1 MVKNPPANARDESSI
16 PESGRVPGKGNGNP
30 LRYSCLGNPIDRG
43 AWQAKSMESQKVRHD
58 LANKQSQKQKLPSL
72 SKHTHFM
79 QNHNKK
85 SHLFPKLKLDFH
97 E

>member
-1 MVKNPPANARDESSI
+1 MVKNPPANARDDSSI
-16 PESGRVPGKGNGNP
+16 PELGRVPGKGNGNL

-58 LANKQSQKQKLPSL
+58 LANKQSPKQKLPSL

-79 QNHNKK
+79 QNHNKN
-85 SHLFPKLKLDFH
+85 LIYFLNLN
-97 E
+97 